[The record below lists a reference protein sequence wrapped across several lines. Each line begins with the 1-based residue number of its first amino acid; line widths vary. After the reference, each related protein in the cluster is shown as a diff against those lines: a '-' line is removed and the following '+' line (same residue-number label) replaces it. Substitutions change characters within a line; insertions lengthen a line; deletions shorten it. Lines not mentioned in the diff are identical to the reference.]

1 MEPLDGLLPAL
12 SGRVIAVG
20 KDRRGE
26 PFARLD
32 NDLYLRA
39 EVVSGEGSVDALH
52 LQFYLFFNPD
62 GSHARPSFE
71 VLRDLLGFHLGNSL
85 KFPGGFWGPP
95 AVRIELRR
103 LRQAS
108 GWRYLSLTLIRVKK
122 PRPNLAS
129 APRMWV
135 RLAFP
140 VAGWRHGDLV
150 GSDWTTLSRRLS
162 SFLDQIVRLL
172 DMVRP
177 RASAPPLHP
186 H

>member
-1 MEPLDGLLPAL
+1 MEPLDALLPAL
-12 SGRVIAVG
+12 AGRVIDVG
-20 KDRRGE
+20 EDRRGE

-32 NDLYLRA
+32 NDLYLHA
-39 EVVSGEGSVDALH
+39 VLLPGEGSVDTLH

-62 GSHARPSFE
+62 GSHARPTFE
-71 VLRDLLGFHLGNSL
+71 VLRDLLGLHLGYSL
-85 KFPGGFWGPP
+85 KFPGEFWGSP
-95 AVRIELRR
+95 AVRVELRR

-108 GWRYLSLTLIRVKK
+108 GWRDLSLALIRVKK

-140 VAGWRHGDLV
+140 AAGWRHGDLV
-150 GSDWTTLSRRLS
+150 GSDWTTLSRQLVS
-162 SFLDQIVRLL
+162 LLDQIVRLL